1 MVTEYGLSPRLG
13 TLNYA
18 QESGY
23 QKGFS
28 QKTNKVIDEEVR
40 RIVNERY
47 DACRVLL
54 EQHKDKLAE

>member
-13 TLNYA
+13 ILNYA

-23 QKGFS
+23 QKGYS

>member
-23 QKGFS
+23 QKGYS